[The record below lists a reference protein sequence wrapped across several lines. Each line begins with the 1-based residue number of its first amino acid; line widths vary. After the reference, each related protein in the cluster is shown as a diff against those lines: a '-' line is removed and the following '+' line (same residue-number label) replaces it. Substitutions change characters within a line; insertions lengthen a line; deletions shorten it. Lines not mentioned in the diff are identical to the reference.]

1 MRRSIAPLAHRN
13 FALYW
18 IGFAAS
24 NAGRHVEITGAVWL
38 AYELTGSALLLGLL
52 GLARAVPSIVLSPIA
67 GIVADRVDQR
77 RLLFVTQGLSL
88 ALSLA
93 LGILVVLGVVEMW
106 HLYLQVALQ
115 ACVTAF
121 DAVAR
126 QSFFPRLVPRT
137 QLPEAVTLSLTAAK
151 VAMLVGPALGGVA
164 IAAFG
169 EAAPFLISAATFLVL
184 MVAVVRMRAVPDL
197 PPAAPASM
205 GADLMDGLRHL
216 WRSPLLSGLLKLEV
230 AFSLLQMNAVMI
242 AIVGREVL
250 HVGPEGLGL
259 LLSAPAVGGVLG
271 IGALFMLG
279 QTERQGRVILASNLA
294 YALTLAAFAFSG
306 DFVVAFVVLALT
318 GLFDVYTTVAR
329 HSIAQLVAPPH
340 LRGRVMA
347 NIGVVTRGLGPLAQ
361 TQSGVMAGAI
371 GGPAAV
377 LVAALGVGLATAWTA
392 WTNRALWRFRQGE
405 GEPEIAA
412 VDA

>member
-1 MRRSIAPLAHRN
+1 MRQSIAPLAHRN
-13 FALYW
+13 FTLYW

-24 NAGRHVEITGAVWL
+24 NAGRHVEITGAIWL
-38 AYELTGSALLLGLL
+38 AYELTGSPLLLGVL
-52 GLARAVPSIVLSPIA
+52 GLARAIPSIVLSPIA

-88 ALSLA
+88 ALSLT
-93 LGILVVLGVVEMW
+93 LGILVLLGVVEMW

-115 ACVTAF
+115 ATVTTF

-126 QSFFPRLVPRT
+126 QSLFPRLVPRA
-137 QLPEAVTLSLTAAK
+137 QLPQAVTLSLTAAK
-151 VAMLVGPALGGVA
+151 VAMLVGPALGGIA
-164 IAAFG
+164 IATLG
-169 EAAPFLISAATFLVL
+169 EASPFLITAGMFLVL
-184 MVAVVRMRAVPDL
+184 MVAVVRMRAVPEMA
-197 PPAAPASM
+197 PAAPASL

-230 AFSLLQMNAVMI
+230 AFSLLQMNVVMI

-271 IGALFMLG
+271 IGALFVLG
-279 QTERQGRVILASNLA
+279 QTQRQGRVILASNLA
-294 YALTLAAFAFSG
+294 YALTLAAFAVSS

-329 HSIAQLVAPPH
+329 HSIAQLVAPAH

-347 NIGVVTRGLGPLAQ
+347 NIGVVTRGMGPLAQ
-361 TQSGVMAGAI
+361 TQSGVLAGAI

-392 WTNRALWRFRQGE
+392 WTNRALWRFRQHE
-405 GEPEIAA
+405 GEPEVAA
-412 VDA
+412 VDV